1 MNVKNAKTVGT
12 VHTHTHTHTH
22 TISNRQKRGELR

>member
-1 MNVKNAKTVGT
+1 MNKIDKTVGT

-22 TISNRQKRGELR
+22 TISNRQKRGDLR

>member
-1 MNVKNAKTVGT
+1 MNVKNAKTLDT
-12 VHTHTHTHTH
+12 VHTHTH